1 MSALSRR
8 LTYEQRIFLL
18 SLMAGLVG
26 SVPAVVLLLASGYSV
41 RTQVTVIVLLALVA
55 LGIASSIAGR
65 VAFPLRTLSN
75 LMGALREG
83 DYSMRARGAR
93 HGDALGE
100 AIWEVNALATSLR
113 EQRLGAIEATVL
125 LRKVLAQID
134 VAMFGFDNDRRLQL
148 VNDSGRRLLART
160 EEELIGCRA
169 DELGLAECLEGA
181 TPRLT
186 DIAFPGGSGRWEL
199 RRGSYREK
207 GVSHQLLFLSD
218 LTRTLHE
225 EERRA
230 WERLIRTLRHEVN
243 NSLTPIQSVA
253 ESLRAL
259 LDRRPR
265 PDDWDD
271 DLQEGLAII
280 AERSE
285 ALDRFIGAYSRLAH
299 LPQPQFNAVDVIDLF
314 RRVVGLEKRMSVVV
328 EGGPE
333 VSVRGDRD
341 QLEQLLINVISNA
354 VESSLLA
361 HPAGDG
367 RVSVSWRTD
376 SHAFWAYV
384 DDDGVGLDAAI
395 DVFVPFYTSKEHG
408 SGIGLTLCRQI
419 AEAHAGGLTLEN
431 HPDKPGCRATLRLPA
446 GEGLNR
452 RPAQG

>member
-1 MSALSRR
+1 MSGPARR
-8 LTYEQRIFLL
+8 LTYEQRIFALAL
-18 SLMAGLVG
+18 IATLTGLV
-26 SVPAVVLLLASGYSV
+26 PALFLLLVSDYSF
-41 RTQVTVIVLLALVA
+41 RTQVTVIVLIVLFA
-55 LGIASSIAGR
+55 LGIASSIAGK

-100 AIWEVNALATSLR
+100 AIWEVNALAASLR
-113 EQRLGAIEATVL
+113 EERLGAIEATVL

-134 VAMFGFDNDRRLQL
+134 VAMFGFDGQRRLHL

-160 EEELIGCRA
+160 EEELIGCHA
-169 DELGLAECLEGA
+169 DELGLAECLEGV
-181 TPRLT
+181 TPRLA
-186 DIAFPGGSGRWEL
+186 DIALPGGSGRWEL

-207 GVSHQLLFLSD
+207 GISHQLLFLSD

-253 ESLRAL
+253 ESLQTL
-259 LDRRPR
+259 LVRRPR
-265 PDDWDD
+265 PDDWHD

-299 LPQPQFNAVDVIDLF
+299 LPEPQLGEVDVADLF
-314 RRVVGLEKRMSVVV
+314 RRVVGLETRMPVTV

-354 VESSLLA
+354 VESSLLN

-367 RVSVSWRTD
+367 MVSVSWLAD
-376 SHAFWAYV
+376 PDGSGLWAYI
-384 DDDGVGLDAAI
+384 DDDGVGLENGTDA
-395 DVFVPFYTSKEHG
+395 FVPFYTSKEHG

-419 AEAHAGGLTLEN
+419 AEAHAGTLTLAN
-431 HPDKPGCRATLRLPA
+431 HPDRPGCRATLRLPA
-446 GEGLNR
+446 GGGR
-452 RPAQG
+452 HSTR

>member
-1 MSALSRR
+1 MNRPARR
-8 LTYEQRIFLL
+8 LTYEQRIFVLAL
-18 SLMAGLVG
+18 VAALTGLV
-26 SVPAVVLLLASGYSV
+26 PALFLLLVSDYSF
-41 RTQVTVIVLLALVA
+41 RTQATVIVLIVLFALA
-55 LGIASSIAGR
+55 IASSIAGK

-100 AIWEVNALATSLR
+100 AIWEVNALAASLR
-113 EQRLGAIEATVL
+113 EERLGAIEATLL

-134 VAMFGFDNDRRLQL
+134 VAMFGFDGQRRLHL
-148 VNDSGRRLLART
+148 VNDSGQRLLART
-160 EEELIGCRA
+160 EEDLLGRSA
-169 DELGLAECLEGA
+169 DELGLAECLQGA

-186 DIAFPGGSGRWEL
+186 DVAFPGGSGRWEL

-253 ESLRAL
+253 ESLRTL
-259 LDRRPR
+259 LGREPR
-265 PDDWDD
+265 PEDWRE

-299 LPQPQFNAVDVIDLF
+299 LPQPQWGEVNVADLF
-314 RRVVGLEKRMSVVV
+314 RRVVGLETRMTVVV
-328 EGGPE
+328 EGGPDA
-333 VSVRGDRD
+333 SVRGDRD

-361 HPAGDG
+361 HPEGDG
-367 RVSVSWRTD
+367 RVAVSWQADAHELRV
-376 SHAFWAYV
+376 HI
-384 DDDGVGLDAAI
+384 DDDGVGLDEST

-419 AEAHAGGLTLEN
+419 AEAHAGTLILEN
-431 HPDKPGCRATLRLPA
+431 HPDRSGCRATLRLPVA
-446 GEGLNR
+446 
-452 RPAQG
+452 

>member
-1 MSALSRR
+1 MSGSARR
-8 LTYEQRIFLL
+8 LTYEQRIFVLGL
-18 SLMAGLVG
+18 AAALPGSL
-26 SVPAVVLLLASGYSV
+26 PALFLLLASDYST
-41 RTQVTVIVLLALVA
+41 RTQVTVFILIVLFA
-55 LGIASSIAGR
+55 LGIASSIAGK

-93 HGDALGE
+93 PGDALGE
-100 AIWEVNALATSLR
+100 AIWEVNALAASLR
-113 EQRLGAIEATVL
+113 EERLGAIEATLL
-125 LRKVLAQID
+125 LRKVLAQIE
-134 VAMFGFDNDRRLQL
+134 VAMFGFDGNRKLHL
-148 VNDSGRRLLART
+148 VNDSGQRLLART
-160 EEELIGCRA
+160 EEELVGCSA

-207 GVSHQLLFLSD
+207 GISHQLLFLSD

-253 ESLRAL
+253 ESLQTL
-259 LDRRPR
+259 LNRQPR
-265 PDDWDD
+265 PDDWHD

-299 LPQPQFNAVDVIDLF
+299 LPQPQLGELDVANLF
-314 RRVVGLEKRMSVVV
+314 RRVVGLETRMAVVV
-328 EGGPE
+328 EGGPD

-354 VESSLLA
+354 VESSLQS
-361 HPAGDG
+361 HPDGDG
-367 RVSVSWRTD
+367 RVAVSWRTD
-376 SHAFWAYV
+376 LQELRVFI
-384 DDDGVGLDAAI
+384 DDDGVGFDEST

-431 HPDKPGCRATLRLPA
+431 HGDRAGCRACLRLP
-446 GEGLNR
+446 LK
-452 RPAQG
+452 

>member
-1 MSALSRR
+1 MSSPARR
-8 LTYEQRIFLL
+8 LTYEQRIFVL
-18 SLMAGLVG
+18 GLVAALTG
-26 SVPAVVLLLASGYSV
+26 SVPALFLLLVSDYSLG
-41 RTQVTVIVLLALVA
+41 TQVTVIVLIALFALV
-55 LGIASSIAGR
+55 IASSIAGK

-100 AIWEVNALATSLR
+100 AIWEVNALAASLR
-113 EQRLGAIEATVL
+113 EERLGAIEATLL

-134 VAMFGFDNDRRLQL
+134 VAMFGFDGQRRLHL
-148 VNDSGRRLLART
+148 VNDSGQRLLART
-160 EEELIGCRA
+160 EEDLIGCSA
-169 DELGLAECLEGA
+169 EELGLAECLQGA

-186 DIAFPGGSGRWEL
+186 DVAFPGGSGRWEL

-207 GVSHQLLFLSD
+207 GVSHQHLFLSD

-253 ESLRAL
+253 ESLRTL
-259 LDRRPR
+259 LGHEPG
-265 PDDWDD
+265 PNDWRE
-271 DLQEGLAII
+271 DLEEGLAII

-299 LPQPQFNAVDVIDLF
+299 LPEPQLGEVDVADLF
-314 RRVVGLEKRMSVVV
+314 RRVVGLETRMTVIV
-328 EGGPE
+328 EGGPDA
-333 VSVRGDRD
+333 SVRGDRD

-354 VESSLLA
+354 VESSLLS

-367 RVSVSWRTD
+367 RVAVSWRTD
-376 SHAFWAYV
+376 SRELRACI
-384 DDDGVGLDAAI
+384 DDDGVGLDNGTDA
-395 DVFVPFYTSKEHG
+395 FVPFYTSKEHG
-408 SGIGLTLCRQI
+408 SGIGLTLCRLI
-419 AEAHAGGLTLEN
+419 AEAHAGTLTLEN
-431 HPDKPGCRATLRLPA
+431 HPDKPGCRATLRLP
-446 GEGLNR
+446 LT
-452 RPAQG
+452 